1 MPIKTIRIC
10 EEEEAKQML
19 KDGTLDR
26 FLQQWRQQYPGE
38 SKMAMIK
45 LVWNA
50 NKCGLRE
57 AKELVDNWMPEV
69 RFEIGDRFYIRY
81 AGDRPLLY
89 QKSGAEWIQVTQDST
104 HTAMTDLE
112 LWFRSLEAPGPWGR
126 GLGSPKPFR
135 FKNYGEF

>member
-26 FLQQWRQQYPGE
+26 YLQQWRQQYPGE
-38 SKMAMIK
+38 SRMAMIR
-45 LVWNA
+45 LVRNE

-57 AKELVDNWMPEV
+57 AIKLVNDWVVEV
-69 RFEIGDRFYIRY
+69 RFEIGDKFYIRY
-81 AGDRPLLY
+81 VSDCPLLY
-89 QKSGAEWIQVTQDST
+89 QKSGAEWIQVTREST
-104 HTAMTDLE
+104 HTALTDLE
-112 LWFRSLEAPGPWGR
+112 LWFRSLEDPSPWGR
-126 GLGSPKPFR
+126 GLVSPRPFR